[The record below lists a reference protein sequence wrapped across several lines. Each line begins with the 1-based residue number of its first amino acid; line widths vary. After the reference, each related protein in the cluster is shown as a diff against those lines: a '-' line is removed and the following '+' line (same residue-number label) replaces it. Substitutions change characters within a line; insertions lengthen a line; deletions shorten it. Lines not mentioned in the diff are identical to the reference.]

1 MHVGPPEKLARNNSV
16 FAAGLL
22 LPSGGKP
29 HNAMQCRQGSR
40 IISRILDT
48 EHTRSTNPMQLLS
61 AYLKNHDTDNEL
73 VELIDILMVACKEIA
88 LQLRE
93 GALAGI
99 HGTTSDTNVQGE
111 TQKKLDVISNDIL
124 KEVLLDNRLVRGV
137 ASEEE
142 DEPVFGNPEGRFL
155 VTFDPLDGSS
165 NIDVNVS
172 VGTIFSIL
180 EVPETGT
187 PDSVDL
193 FLQPGR
199 KQVAAGYVLYGP
211 SAVLA
216 LTTGHGVNMFTLAH
230 TGDFLLTREQVSVP
244 ETTKEFAI
252 NMSNQR
258 HWEPAMRNYVDD
270 LLAGAEG
277 PRGKNYN
284 MRWIASMVAEV
295 HRVLTRG
302 GIFTYPWDS
311 RDPKKPGKLRLMY
324 EGNPM
329 SMLIEQA
336 GGLSTTCYQNIMDI
350 QPAHIHQRV
359 AVALGSREEVET
371 AMQYHQDTPSI
382 IQQ

>member
-1 MHVGPPEKLARNNSV
+1 
-16 FAAGLL
+16 
-22 LPSGGKP
+22 
-29 HNAMQCRQGSR
+29 
-40 IISRILDT
+40 
-48 EHTRSTNPMQLLS
+48 MQLLGS
-61 AYLKNHDTDNEL
+61 YLKHHDTDTEL
-73 VELIDILMVACKEIA
+73 VELIETLMVACKEIA

-99 HGTTSDTNVQGE
+99 HGTTDNTNVQGE

-124 KEVLLDNRLVRGV
+124 KEVLLDNPLVHGV

-142 DEPVFGNPEGRFL
+142 DDPVFGNPEGRFL

-165 NIDVNVS
+165 NIDINVS

-180 EVPETGT
+180 EVPEGA
-187 PDSVDL
+187 PRNSVDL

-216 LTTGHGVNMFTLAH
+216 LTTGRGVNMFTLAH
-230 TGDFLLTREQVSVP
+230 TGDFLLTREQVQIP
-244 ETTKEFAI
+244 HTTKEFAI
-252 NMSNQR
+252 NMSNHR
-258 HWEPAMRNYVDD
+258 HWEPAMRNYIGD
-270 LLAGAEG
+270 LLAGSEG
-277 PRGKNYN
+277 PRAKNYN

-311 RDPKKPGKLRLMY
+311 RDPQKPGKLRLMY

-336 GGLSTTCYQNIMDI
+336 GGLSTTCYEHIMDI
-350 QPAHIHQRV
+350 DPQEIHQRV
-359 AVALGSREEVET
+359 AVALGSREEVE
-371 AMQYHQDTPSI
+371 ALMQYHRDTPSV